1 MQLQVALKVIEGK
14 QSGTLIPLNRQK
26 FLIGREEDCQL
37 RPNSDLVSRHHCVI
51 AVDDFTV
58 RIRDLG
64 STNGTFVN
72 NQRITTQVVLK
83 QGDLIRIGK
92 LAFEVQIK
100 AAAPAKPAPK
110 PIKVPEPIAID
121 YTQSNQ
127 SGAETQADFAIPQQ
141 VLDPSHVDPP
151 TLMFG
156 GDTTIVSG
164 AQVDAAAPSTAK
176 PPRAVIAPPPLRLPD
191 PSEIADPLAAA
202 APVPAAAPAAAAG
215 TPVDSRN
222 SAADIIRQYMQR
234 RPQ

>member
-1 MQLQVALKVIEGK
+1 MQMQVALKVIEGK
-14 QSGTLIPLNRQK
+14 QTGTLVPLNRQK

-51 AVDDFTV
+51 AIDDFTV

-92 LAFEVQIK
+92 LAFEMQIR
-100 AAAPAKPAPK
+100 AADAARPQQA
-110 PIKVPEPIAID
+110 VPEPVAID
-121 YTQSNQ
+121 YTQGNQYGQSNE
-127 SGAETQADFAIPQQ
+127 SANDTKADFALPQQ
-141 VLDPSHVDPP
+141 LLDPSQIEHP
-151 TLMFG
+151 TQMFG

-164 AQVDAAAPSTAK
+164 AQVDANAKAQASPSSTPAA
-176 PPRAVIAPPPLRLPD
+176 VVQV
-191 PSEIADPLAAA
+191 AA
-202 APVPAAAPAAAAG
+202 APVAAAPAGQASAAE
-215 TPVDSRN
+215 SRN

-234 RPQ
+234 RPS

>member
-1 MQLQVALKVIEGK
+1 MQMQVALKAIEGK
-14 QSGTLIPLNRQK
+14 QTGTLIPLNRQK

-92 LAFEVQIK
+92 LAFEMQIRTI
-100 AAAPAKPAPK
+100 AAVAQPK
-110 PIKVPEPIAID
+110 KVPEPIAID
-121 YTQSNQ
+121 YTLPSQHALDDQS
-127 SGAETQADFAIPQQ
+127 SSDTRADFAIPNQ
-141 VLDPSHVDPP
+141 LDPASDQM
-151 TLMFG
+151 TQMFG

-164 AQVDAAAPSTAK
+164 AQIDAAAKAAA
-176 PPRAVIAPPPLRLPD
+176 PRIVAPALRLPD
-191 PSEIADPLAAA
+191 PSEIPDPV
-202 APVPAAAPAAAAG
+202 APPPAAPAAAG
-215 TPVDSRN
+215 GQPGPTDSRQ

-234 RPQ
+234 RPN

>member
-1 MQLQVALKVIEGK
+1 MQMQVALKVIEGK
-14 QSGTLIPLNRQK
+14 QTGTLIPLNRQK

-92 LAFEVQIK
+92 LAFEMQIRTI
-100 AAAPAKPAPK
+100 AAVAKTP
-110 PIKVPEPIAID
+110 KVPEPIAID
-121 YTQSNQ
+121 YTLPSHHALDDQ
-127 SGAETQADFAIPQQ
+127 SGSDTRADFAIPSQ
-141 VLDPSHVDPP
+141 LDAASEQ
-151 TLMFG
+151 TTQMFG

-164 AQVDAAAPSTAK
+164 AQVDAAAK
-176 PPRAVIAPPPLRLPD
+176 PAPQRIVAPALKLPD
-191 PSEIADPLAAA
+191 PSQIPDPV
-202 APVPAAAPAAAAG
+202 APAPAAPAPAG
-215 TPVDSRN
+215 GQPSATDSRN

-234 RPQ
+234 RPN

>member
-92 LAFEVQIK
+92 LAFEMQIK
-100 AAAPAKPAPK
+100 VAEAARPAPK
-110 PIKVPEPIAID
+110 PIKVPEPVAID

-127 SGAETQADFAIPQQ
+127 SGAETQADFAVPQQ
-141 VLDPSHVDPP
+141 VLDQSHVDPP
-151 TLMFG
+151 TAMFN
-156 GDTTIVSG
+156 GDTTIVLG
-164 AQVDAAAPSTAK
+164 AQVDAAANAK
-176 PPRAVIAPPPLRLPD
+176 APRAVTAPAPLRLPD
-191 PSEIADPLAAA
+191 PSEIADPM
-202 APVPAAAPAAAAG
+202 APVPAPTPSAAPAGAAG
-215 TPVDSRN
+215 TQVDSRN

>member
-1 MQLQVALKVIEGK
+1 MQMQVALKVIEGK
-14 QSGTLIPLNRQK
+14 QTGTLIPLNRQK

-92 LAFEVQIK
+92 LAFEMQIRTIET
-100 AAAPAKPAPK
+100 PVRAKPV
-110 PIKVPEPIAID
+110 VPEPVAID
-121 YTQSNQ
+121 YTLPSQHALADHSA
-127 SGAETQADFAIPQQ
+127 SDTKADFAIPQQ
-141 VLDPSHVDPP
+141 LDAALEQ
-151 TLMFG
+151 TTQMFG

-164 AQVDAAAPSTAK
+164 GQVDAAAKST
-176 PPRAVIAPPPLRLPD
+176 PRPVAPELRLPD
-191 PSEIADPLAAA
+191 PSQIPDPVAHVPAPAGQAAA
-202 APVPAAAPAAAAG
+202 
-215 TPVDSRN
+215 TDSRSN
-222 SAADIIRQYMQR
+222 PAADIIRQYMQR
-234 RPQ
+234 RPT

>member
-1 MQLQVALKVIEGK
+1 MQVALKVIEGK
-14 QSGTLIPLNRQK
+14 QTGTLIPLNRQK

-83 QGDLIRIGK
+83 QGDSIRIGK
-92 LAFEVQIK
+92 LAFEMQIRTV
-100 AAAPAKPAPK
+100 ATPAKVPQP
-110 PIKVPEPIAID
+110 VPEPVAID
-121 YTQSNQ
+121 YTLPSQHALADS
-127 SGAETQADFAIPQQ
+127 SGSDTKADFAIPHQ
-141 VLDPSHVDPP
+141 LDAALDQ
-151 TLMFG
+151 TTQMFG

-164 AQVDAAAPSTAK
+164 AQVDAAAKQPAQR
-176 PPRAVIAPPPLRLPD
+176 PVAPALRLPD
-191 PSEIADPLAAA
+191 PSQIPDPM
-202 APVPAAAPAAAAG
+202 APVPAAPAPAAAAG
-215 TPVDSRN
+215 GQPGPVDSRN

-234 RPQ
+234 RPG

>member
-1 MQLQVALKVIEGK
+1 MQMQVALKVIEGK
-14 QSGTLIPLNRQK
+14 QTGTLIPLSRQK
-26 FLIGREEDCQL
+26 FLIGREDDCQL

-92 LAFEVQIK
+92 LAFEMQIRIIQVV
-100 AAAPAKPAPK
+100 AKTQV
-110 PIKVPEPIAID
+110 VPEPIAID

-127 SGAETQADFAIPQQ
+127 HLLADQSGNDTRADFAIPHQLANQ
-141 VLDPSHVDPP
+141 SHLDQ
-151 TLMFG
+151 TTQMFG

-164 AQVDAAAPSTAK
+164 AQVDDAAKTGQRPVAPA
-176 PPRAVIAPPPLRLPD
+176 LRLPD
-191 PSEIADPLAAA
+191 PSEILDPV
-202 APVPAAAPAAAAG
+202 APVTVAPAAAGQAS
-215 TPVDSRN
+215 TTDSRN

-234 RPQ
+234 RPT

>member
-1 MQLQVALKVIEGK
+1 MQMQVALKVIEGK
-14 QSGTLIPLNRQK
+14 QTGTLVPLNRQK

-51 AVDDFTV
+51 AIDDFTV

-92 LAFEVQIK
+92 LAFEMQIR
-100 AAAPAKPAPK
+100 AADAARPQQA
-110 PIKVPEPIAID
+110 VPEPVAID
-121 YTQSNQ
+121 YTQGNQYGQSNE
-127 SGAETQADFAIPQQ
+127 SANDTKADFALPQQ
-141 VLDPSHVDPP
+141 LLDPSQIEHP
-151 TLMFG
+151 TQMFG

-164 AQVDAAAPSTAK
+164 AQVDANAK
-176 PPRAVIAPPPLRLPD
+176 APRAVEASNP
-191 PSEIADPLAAA
+191 AAAVQVAA
-202 APVPAAAPAAAAG
+202 APVAAAPAGQASTAE
-215 TPVDSRN
+215 SRN

-234 RPQ
+234 RPS